1 MLGSKR
7 PAELGVR
14 NGKLAACPDKPNC
27 VSTQADDDAHA
38 IAPLRL
44 QAGPEAAMAAAINE
58 VNELP
63 RTTLITQEKFYLH
76 AECRS
81 LIFRFVDDLELWI
94 DAENR
99 MLHAR
104 SASRVGYSDLGVNRQ
119 RVEDLFGRLI
129 EAGVAERP

>member
-7 PAELGVR
+7 PAELGVKDGR
-14 NGKLAACPDKPNC
+14 LAACPDKPNC
-27 VSTQADDDAHA
+27 VSTQADDEEHA

-44 QAGPEAAMAAAINE
+44 LGDTDAAMTTAINA

-63 RTTLITQEKFYLH
+63 RTTLVSQEEFYLH

-81 LIFRFVDDLELWI
+81 LIFRFVDDLEIWI
-94 DAENR
+94 DADNQ

-119 RVEDLFGRLI
+119 RVEELFGRLI
-129 EAGVAERP
+129 QAGVAEPP